1 MFRNS
6 SSASEHSTEFA
17 LPSILS
23 KHRLIVGFLLLVI
36 ALLIRMPNFNE
47 SLWYDEVWYTSV
59 MLDSTSINQVL
70 FHDVHPPLYPLIM
83 KGWIEL
89 FGDSEISVRF
99 PSLLFGLASLGVTF
113 ALAQAWFGRRIAL
126 LATLLM
132 VLSPVHVWHCQETK
146 NNMLLL
152 LLTLLSVYG
161 LQRALTNNSR
171 RDWLLFII
179 AAILA
184 LWTNHFSLW
193 VIFSSFLWLWLHV
206 VKKQGPRPLKW
217 TVISTVIVA
226 AAYLPMLLS
235 TLLQAE
241 GMARDYLRPFSFSEI
256 YKLFLIYLSHGNTLR
271 TISPYAPIH
280 TLTTQP
286 WGFFLIDGLY
296 AILICSGLF
305 AVGRSAFVRH
315 RQRQALGPAI
325 PGYRSLLLAYFLI
338 PPTLL
343 LAASLIYP
351 KIYIERCMIILLP
364 PFMMLLAYA
373 LMTCPWPKWRRILIG
388 CLLILNCFS
397 LYNLNITKADTWTVY
412 KPNPDWRGFANDFR
426 SDMNGTIIFA
436 SCWPL
441 AIHYYLKDVAFLAT
455 PMRIGPDAD
464 KLDVKVFIR
473 REFKRRRIRNPIFF
487 YVAINKHWNPFKL
500 RELNDKII
508 GKMYPLVNKTH
519 YFGLDVYKYS
529 LYH

>member
-6 SSASEHSTEFA
+6 SSTLEHSSEFA

-23 KHRLIVGFLLLVI
+23 KHRLVVGSLLVVI
-36 ALLIRMPNFNE
+36 ALLVRMPNFNE

-113 ALAQAWFGRRIAL
+113 ALTQAWFGCRIAL

-132 VLSPVHVWHCQETK
+132 VLSPVHVWHCQEAK

-179 AAILA
+179 AAVLA

-193 VIFSSFLWLWLHV
+193 VIFSSFVWLWLHV
-206 VKKQGPRPLKW
+206 ARKQGHRPLKW
-217 TVISTVIVA
+217 AVISTVVVS
-226 AAYLPMLLS
+226 AAYLPVILS

-241 GMARDYLRPFSFSEI
+241 GIARDYLRPFSFCEI

-286 WGFFLIDGLY
+286 WGFFLIDGFY
-296 AILICSGLF
+296 AILICCGLF
-305 AVGRSAFVRH
+305 AVGRSAFIRH
-315 RQRQALGPAI
+315 RKHHTLGSAI

-338 PPTLL
+338 PPVLL
-343 LAASLIYP
+343 LAASFIYP
-351 KIYIERCMIILLP
+351 KIYIERSMIILLA

-373 LMTCPWPKWRRILIG
+373 MMTCPWPSFI
-388 CLLILNCFS
+388 S
-397 LYNLNITKADTWTVY
+397 LVLPDT
-412 KPNPDWRGFANDFR
+412 
-426 SDMNGTIIFA
+426 
-436 SCWPL
+436 
-441 AIHYYLKDVAFLAT
+441 
-455 PMRIGPDAD
+455 
-464 KLDVKVFIR
+464 
-473 REFKRRRIRNPIFF
+473 
-487 YVAINKHWNPFKL
+487 
-500 RELNDKII
+500 
-508 GKMYPLVNKTH
+508 
-519 YFGLDVYKYS
+519 
-529 LYH
+529 